1 MCKLAFDIKN
11 LKALFKEIGLFSSSD
26 EPYKARVRKHQQ
38 ILAYVSLIRSA
49 FSKLSTK
56 RPIVML
62 DCGCGK
68 SYLSFALYAYC
79 TEVLNRKV
87 KIIGVDSN
95 PELIKKCNESAEV
108 LGFENM
114 RFYSAKVGAFETAEN
129 VDIVYSLHAC
139 DSATDQTIAQ
149 GISLGAKYIF
159 SVSCCQ
165 HSNREKMSKHPLT
178 SISRHLPYKE
188 RLVDMIGDSMRG
200 LLLEHLGYGV
210 NLFEFISA
218 EQTPKN
224 IMLRAMKNTVKKE
237 DKQNA
242 LTHYKKL
249 VEMFNFSPPLEN
261 LLDSMLY
268 VEYSLL

>member
-1 MCKLAFDIKN
+1 MCKLAFDTTN
-11 LKALFKEIGLFSSSD
+11 LKALFREIGLFSSTD

-38 ILAYVSLIRSA
+38 IIAYIPLIRSA

-56 RPIVML
+56 RSIIML

-79 TEVLNRKV
+79 NTVLGRKL

-95 PELIKKCNESAEV
+95 AELIRKCNESAKAF
-108 LGFENM
+108 GFEGM
-114 RFYSAKVGAFETAEN
+114 HFYCSDVGAFEYNED

-139 DSATDQTIAQ
+139 DGATDQTIAK
-149 GISLGAKYIF
+149 GANLGAKYIF

-165 HSNREKMSKHPLT
+165 HTNRENMSKHPLT

-210 NLFEFISA
+210 NLFEFIAA

-224 IMLRAMKNTVKKE
+224 IMLRAVKNAVKKQ
-237 DKQNA
+237 DRQNA
-242 LTHYKKL
+242 LTNYKKL
-249 VEMFNFSPPLEN
+249 VEMFNFTPKLEG
-261 LLDSMLY
+261 LLTAKTC
-268 VEYSLL
+268 VI